1 MPSSK
6 ACDNAVDCKK
16 SSPAPKLHRT
26 QASFSDPAPSA
37 KAADILVSPQGSDAR
52 RVRES
57 SIRVVG
63 SGAPEATSDHKQ
75 AGALITLS
83 EYARPDSLEVRVLGA
98 AALAMRASAAP
109 ASRPRG
115 ASKLAGRT
123 VAGLSQR
130 PTRPTPSPS
139 LSLAP
144 TLTSILQ
151 TGASAPNIDGGATK
165 SSASVGVTT
174 LGTHRATIYSTT
186 TAATSSNRV
195 SCTGASHSSAT
206 SEQPAQADCMAP
218 LCRVASAVSSV
229 STIPSSES
237 QMSNHSFTVFS
248 VRDSPPSHPY
258 GPAPMKAKIGPAQP
272 DQRQRVTAER
282 LSPLNDPID
291 KAHVAIRFNSDETG
305 SFTYVAPLHTTLDA
319 NRVTRPADVAVEHPS
334 PPPLMHVARMATVE
348 QSARRCFSTTSAPEA
363 IVLPSTGEVLTG
375 PFTEMSS
382 SAGLPFSCGTDSR
395 LGVDASLQL
404 PAYDMF
410 LCTDVTRIRRFAPFA
425 HRSATPLRESCA
437 SPQPL
442 PEDQLWWGSISAGGR
457 LRRDSPRTQ
466 RMHSTSHEWSHSG
479 CFTSSPNAW
488 DGRLRSASAD
498 RDTSLRSALSAKMP
512 IFSSQHRT
520 TPSPPHASA
529 PRSLLST
536 ALSPMCLATV
546 LRFKYKLLDGSTAT
560 LTTASAER
568 DIITDQ
574 LAMEQRLSCLKW
586 EVTRQRMRRR
596 RGGHVGAL

>member
-16 SSPAPKLHRT
+16 SSPAPKLHRS

-37 KAADILVSPQGSDAR
+37 RAADILVSPQESDAR

-63 SGAPEATSDHKQ
+63 SDAPEATSDHKQ
-75 AGALITLS
+75 AGAATALS
-83 EYARPDSLEVRVLGA
+83 DYARPDSPEVRVLGA
-98 AALAMRASAAP
+98 AARAMKASAAP
-109 ASRPRG
+109 ASLPRG

-130 PTRPTPSPS
+130 PARPMPSPS

-144 TLTSILQ
+144 TLISILQ

-165 SSASVGVTT
+165 FFTSVGVST
-174 LGTHRATIYSTT
+174 LGTHGATIYSPT

-206 SEQPAQADCMAP
+206 SEQPAQTDCMAP
-218 LCRVASAVSSV
+218 LCRVASAVSFA
-229 STIPSSES
+229 STISSSDS

-248 VRDSPPSHPY
+248 VRYSPPLHPC

-282 LSPLNDPID
+282 LSPLNHPID
-291 KAHVAIRFNSDETG
+291 KVHVAIRSDLDETG
-305 SFTYVAPLHTTLDA
+305 SFTYVAPLPAALHADRL
-319 NRVTRPADVAVEHPS
+319 TRPADVAVEHPS

-348 QSARRCFSTTSAPEA
+348 QSARCCFSTSSAPEA
-363 IVLPSTGEVLTG
+363 NVLPSTGEVLTG
-375 PFTEMSS
+375 PFTAISS
-382 SAGLPFSCGTDSR
+382 SAGLPFSCSTDSR
-395 LGVDASLQL
+395 LSVDASLQL

-410 LCTDVTRIRRFAPFA
+410 LCTDVTRIRPFAPFA
-425 HRSATPLRESCA
+425 HRSTTPSRESCA
-437 SPQPL
+437 SPQGL
-442 PEDQLWWGSISAGGR
+442 PEDQSRWDSISAAGR
-457 LRRDSPRTQ
+457 RRRDSPRTH
-466 RMHSTSHEWSHSG
+466 RMHSTSHEWSHTG
-479 CFTSSPNAW
+479 CFTSSSNAW

-498 RDTSLRSALSAKMP
+498 RGSSLRSALSAKMP

-520 TPSPPHASA
+520 TPSPPNASA
-529 PRSLLST
+529 PRSLFST
-536 ALSPMCLATV
+536 ALNPVFLTTV

-560 LTTASAER
+560 LTPASAKR
-568 DIITDQ
+568 DNITDQ

-586 EVTRQRMRRR
+586 EMTRQRMRRR
-596 RGGHVGAL
+596 RGGHVGTL